1 MKWNAK
7 ISISSKNSKKKNT
20 FIRQAD
26 AISRHIAPL
35 PNDAEYIEITMSG
48 IP

>member
-7 ISISSKNSKKKNT
+7 ISISSKNSKKKST
-20 FIRQAD
+20 FIGLAD
-26 AISRHIAPL
+26 TIGQHIATF